1 MSALATDRA
10 LLIALA
16 VALVSY
22 LTRRLALSRHAA
34 AQSPLLGV
42 MRGYGMRA
50 HIRPTWWSAL
60 SQVAR
65 VVWWVSAPTAV
76 LSLVLNV
83 VRVGRHL

>member
-16 VALVSY
+16 VAVVSY
-22 LTRRLALSRHAA
+22 LTCRVAIDRHAA

-42 MRGYGMRA
+42 ERYLGMRA
-50 HIRPTWWSAL
+50 HVRPTAWSSL
-60 SQVAR
+60 YRVAR
-65 VVWWVSAPTAV
+65 GVWWVSAPTAA